1 MTIAPPPLSLQ
12 QPKTL
17 FESSPTSSKAASEGL
32 GGGTGG
38 AIVAGVVLAAALG
51 LGALLKTESEVVPG
65 AELGSLSTIVEQLER
80 PGN

>member
-1 MTIAPPPLSLQ
+1 MV
-12 QPKTL
+12 
-17 FESSPTSSKAASEGL
+17 
-32 GGGTGG
+32 
-38 AIVAGVVLAAALG
+38 VAGVVLAAALG